1 MAYKTMDEYI
11 DASSENVKEILQ
23 KVRQTIK
30 SVIPDAT
37 ETIGYGV
44 PSFDML
50 GKHIIMFAGFKNHIG
65 IYPTPAVIKKFKS
78 ELTSYKTAEGTI
90 QFQLNEPIPYDLI
103 KKIVEYRVKQT
114 GQ

>member
-1 MAYKTMDEYI
+1 MDEYT

-44 PSFDML
+44 PSFDMN
-50 GKHIIMFAGFKNHIG
+50 GKRLIMFAGFKNHIG
-65 IYPTPAVIKKFKS
+65 IYPTPVVIKEFQSQLKK
-78 ELTSYKTAEGTI
+78 YKTAEGTI

-103 KKIVEYRVKQT
+103 KKIVEYRIKQM
-114 GQ
+114 GK